1 MAKAKKAGKGKK
13 ADALVVASKVRQ
25 FLRSKKVNMGG
36 EVIDALNCTVQ
47 CLLTKAVSRTVEN
60 KRKTL
65 RPQDL

>member
-1 MAKAKKAGKGKK
+1 MAKAKKVAKGKK
-13 ADALVVASKVRQ
+13 VEALVVASKVRQ
-25 FLRSKKVNMGG
+25 FVRSKNVNMGG
-36 EVIDALNCTVQ
+36 EVIDALNGEVQ